1 MSQHQSDSHHPAYR
15 NQHVYMAPSSVE
27 GFIHFRA
34 SGPTDLSPD
43 LARVVAADLVSLA
56 DRLDPQ
62 SAPLVEPIPDDNSP
76 KVTPAAAPE
85 PTAVTP
91 PTLAEARETLRTVT
105 MASLEAMVAPK
116 PTTPAGLLAYMLQ
129 SEKHILAVQAAVK
142 AVEVAKAADTASVKA
157 DPEPADPLSC
167 CEVCVGWSC
176 AVEPTTGHRVHCTGV
191 KV

>member
-43 LARVVAADLVSLA
+43 LARVVAADLVAHA
-56 DRLDPQ
+56 DKLDP
-62 SAPLVEPIPDDNSP
+62 AGATP
-76 KVTPAAAPE
+76 TPAPAPAPE